1 MEQNEININIE
12 IPVIA
17 KRGRGRPAKPKAP
30 VDDAIPVEIK
40 VRKPRGCKP
49 KPEGPVLNKSYFIQ
63 YYHKH
68 LAQRIRCDKCGSCVT
83 KQKIKKHQDTTRC
96 INTAL
101 IPFVENL
108 FKPLEI

>member
-1 MEQNEININIE
+1 MEQQIENIIIE
-12 IPVIA
+12 IPAIA
-17 KRGRGRPAKPKAP
+17 KRGRGRPAKPKAQI
-30 VDDAIPVEIK
+30 DDAIPV
-40 VRKPRGCKP
+40 VRKARGCKP
-49 KPEGPVLNKSYFIQ
+49 TPEGPVLNKSYFIQ

-83 KQKIKKHQDTTRC
+83 KQKIKKHQDTARC

>member
-1 MEQNEININIE
+1 MEQELNNINLEIL
-12 IPVIA
+12 IPV

-30 VDDAIPVEIK
+30 IDDAIPV

-49 KPEGPVLNKSYFIQ
+49 KPEGPVLNPAYFLQ
-63 YYHKH
+63 YYHKN

-83 KQKIKKHQDTTRC
+83 KQKIKKHQDTARC

-108 FKPLEI
+108 FKPENINL